1 MVFSAVK
8 EAWNFVDRPLR
19 KLFSILLG
27 VRLVT
32 NFFDLIGTALM
43 AVLVGYV
50 VSVLSGNPQ
59 TAGIQPVINFFNLEE
74 VAIRNQVIILGI
86 ITLSVFVLKPI
97 VVLPISRFL
106 SLKIHRQGANLTNA
120 LITDFTRLPL
130 SAIKKWSSPEV
141 NYATTQGLPTVL
153 SLLWTSVALISDVAL
168 ILMFFIALFITNP
181 VITIG
186 LLIYVF
192 LLFALLAWING
203 TRITD
208 AGRQVGLTSSKSTK
222 GIMELLSMFRELY
235 VSNRLNFQVST
246 FKDNRISYGHAIA
259 TVEWLGQVPRFVIDS
274 ALVLG
279 IVVVAVGQSNSDS
292 VTTAAT
298 STALFLTA
306 ALRILPTIAPIQGS
320 INGIKNM
327 KGMTE
332 RVHLFSRFVQKES
345 AGRKEYLNTL
355 IQNSIFSSTFKI
367 QVNNLS
373 FNYPESDK
381 PAINNISFAI
391 NSGSTLAII
400 GSSGS
405 GKTTLADCLLGLLEP
420 TSGNIE
426 IDKTAPEIY
435 RTINSGSIAYV
446 SQDVALVDGSI
457 KENVAFALPESE
469 VDAGKISTALK
480 RAHIYD
486 FVKGLPQ
493 GVETVVGER
502 GTRLSGG
509 QRQRIGIARALY
521 SNPKILV
528 LDEATS
534 ALDAET
540 ESAITG
546 MLKELHGQ
554 VTIIS
559 IAHRLSTVMHSDL
572 VLFLRDGKLA
582 GSGKFEDLVQQHPD
596 LAHQA
601 ELLGIDVDAK
611 ENN

>member
-8 EAWNFVDRPLR
+8 EAWNFVDKPLR

-59 TAGIQPVINFFNLEE
+59 TVVIQPVINFFNLEE
-74 VAIRNQVIILGI
+74 VAIRNQVIFFGV
-86 ITLSVFVLKPI
+86 ITLSVFVLKPLI
-97 VVLPISRFL
+97 VLPISRIL
-106 SLKIHRQGANLTNA
+106 SFKIHRQGAKESNRLMV
-120 LITDFTRLPL
+120 DFSKL
-130 SAIKKWSSPEV
+130 SLSSIKKWSIPDI
-141 NYATTQGLPTVL
+141 NYAATQGLPFVI
-153 SLLWTSVALISDVAL
+153 SLLWMSVALISDVAL
-168 ILMFFIALFITNP
+168 ILMFFIVLFITNP
-181 VITIG
+181 VITVG
-186 LLIYVF
+186 LLIYVL
-192 LLFALLAWING
+192 LLFSLLAWING
-203 TRITD
+203 NRITA

-222 GIMELLSMFRELY
+222 GIMELFSMFRELF
-235 VSNRLNFQVST
+235 VSNRLEFQVST
-246 FKDNRISYGHAIA
+246 FKENRVLYGQAIA
-259 TVEWLGQVPRFVIDS
+259 TVEWLGQLPRFVIDS

-279 IVVVAVGQSNSDS
+279 IVVVAVGQSNSES
-292 VTTAAT
+292 ITTAAT

-320 INGIKNM
+320 INWIKNM
-327 KGMTE
+327 EGMTE
-332 RVHLFSRFVQKES
+332 RVHLFSKFVRKES
-345 AGRKEYLNTL
+345 ENRRDYLNNL
-355 IQNSIFSSTFKI
+355 IQNSVINESFKI
-367 QVNNLS
+367 QVKNLTFS
-373 FNYPESDK
+373 YPESDK
-381 PAINNISFAI
+381 PAINDISFAI

-420 TSGNIE
+420 TSGDIE

-435 RTINSGSIAYV
+435 RAINCGSIAYV

>member
-1 MVFSAVK
+1 MVFSAIK
-8 EAWNFVDRPLR
+8 EAWNFVDKPLR

-43 AVLVGYV
+43 ALLVGYV

-59 TAGIQPVINFFNLEE
+59 TGVIQPVINFFNLEE
-74 VAIRNQVIILGI
+74 VAIRNQVIILGV
-86 ITLSVFVLKPI
+86 ITLSFFVLKPI
-97 VVLPISRFL
+97 IVLPISRIL
-106 SLKIHRQGANLTNA
+106 SFKIHRQGANLTNA

-153 SLLWTSVALISDVAL
+153 SLLWTSVTLISEVAL

-192 LLFALLAWING
+192 LLFSLLAWING

-208 AGRQVGLTSSKSTK
+208 AGRQVGLTSSNSTK
-222 GIMELLSMFRELY
+222 GVMELLSMFRELY

-246 FKDNRISYGHAIA
+246 FRDNRVSYGQAIA
-259 TVEWLGQVPRFVIDS
+259 TVEWLGQVPRFMIDS

-279 IVVVAVGQSNSDS
+279 IVVVAVGQSNSES

-332 RVHLFSRFVQKES
+332 RVHLFSKFVQKES
-345 AGRKEYLNTL
+345 VNRKDYLTKL
-355 IQNSIFSSTFKI
+355 TQNSTFSDTFKI
-367 QVNNLS
+367 QIKNLTFS
-373 FNYPESDK
+373 YPESDK
-381 PAINNISFAI
+381 PAINDISFAI

-420 TSGNIE
+420 TSGTIE

-457 KENVAFALPESE
+457 RENVAFALPKAE
-469 VDAGKISTALK
+469 VDTEKIKVALK
-480 RAHIYD
+480 RAHIHD
-486 FVKGLPQ
+486 FVTGLPQ

-582 GSGKFEDLVQQHPD
+582 GSGKFEDLVKQHPD

-601 ELLGIDVDAK
+601 ELLGIDVDAS
-611 ENN
+611 

>member
-1 MVFSAVK
+1 MVFSAII
-8 EAWNFVDRPLR
+8 EAWNFVDRPLK
-19 KLFSILLG
+19 KLFRVLLL
-27 VRLVT
+27 VRIVT

-43 AVLVGYV
+43 AILVGYV

-59 TAGIQPVINFFNLEE
+59 TIGIQPVINFLNLNDMS
-74 VAIRNQVIILGI
+74 IKNQVIFLGI
-86 ITLSVFVLKPI
+86 LTLSVFILKPI
-97 VVLPISRFL
+97 VVLPVSRFL
-106 SLKIHRQGANLTNA
+106 SLKIHRQGANLTNT
-120 LITDFTRLPL
+120 LITNFTKLPL
-130 SAIKKWSSPEV
+130 SSIKKWSSPDI
-141 NYATTQGLPTVL
+141 NYAATQGLPYVL
-153 SLLWTSVALISDVAL
+153 SLLWLSVSLISDTAL
-168 ILMFFIALFITNP
+168 IFMFLVVLFIANP
-181 VITIG
+181 AITIG
-186 LLIYVF
+186 LLIYVLF
-192 LLFALLAWING
+192 LFSLLAWING
-203 TRITD
+203 SRILD
-208 AGRQVGLTSSKSTK
+208 AGKQVGLTSTNSTK

-235 VSNRLNFQVST
+235 VSNRLNYQVST
-246 FKDNRISYGHAIA
+246 FRDNRISYGNAIA

-279 IVVVAVGQSNSDS
+279 IVVVAVGQSSSDS
-292 VTTAAT
+292 ITTAAT

-306 ALRILPTIAPIQGS
+306 ALRILPTIIPIQSS

-327 KGMTE
+327 KGISE
-332 RVHLFSRFVQKES
+332 RVHLFSKFVDSES
-345 AGRKEYLNTL
+345 PDRRNYLQNLPKHNT
-355 IQNSIFSSTFKI
+355 SKGTFKI
-367 QVNNLS
+367 KVKNLS
-373 FNYPESDK
+373 YNYPDTDK
-381 PAINNISFAI
+381 PAINEVSFEI

-426 IDKTAPEIY
+426 IDNTAPEIY
-435 RTINSGSIAYV
+435 RTINNGSISYV
-446 SQDVALVDGSI
+446 SQDVALIDGPI
-457 KENVAFALPESE
+457 RENVAFAMPESE
-469 VDAGKISTALK
+469 IDEDKIKIALK

-486 FVKGLPQ
+486 FVNGLPLGIQ
-493 GVETVVGER
+493 TVVGER

-546 MLKELHGQ
+546 TLKELHGQ

-572 VLFLRDGKLA
+572 VLFLRDGELA
-582 GSGKFEDLVQQHPD
+582 GSGKFEDLVKQHPD

-601 ELLGIDVDAK
+601 ELLGMDIDAS
-611 ENN
+611 

>member
-469 VDAGKISTALK
+469 VDPEKIGTALK